1 MTGRILHDFAI
12 VLVMKSTPKVMDKLD
27 KIAEQILEM
36 EAKT

>member
-1 MTGRILHDFAI
+1 M